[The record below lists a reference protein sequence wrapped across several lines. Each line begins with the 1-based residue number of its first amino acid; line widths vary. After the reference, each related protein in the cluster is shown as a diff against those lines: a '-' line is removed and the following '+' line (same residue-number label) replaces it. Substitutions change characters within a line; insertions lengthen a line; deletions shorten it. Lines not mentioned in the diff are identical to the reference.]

1 MDNLVNVA
9 DVSATHT
16 DVHSDRNGTK
26 TTEKTMQEVNDA
38 KTAKLICWHKD
49 SVHKR
54 GGWAV
59 EPHGWADL
67 VHGSNNGN
75 NRYAPRNAPIEP
87 QDTLSRKIVFGRGE
101 GVSRRLENIDTAISD
116 GNGSR

>member
-1 MDNLVNVA
+1 MNIA
-9 DVSATHT
+9 DVSATCT
-16 DVHSDRNGTK
+16 DVHSDQNGTK

-75 NRYAPRNAPIEP
+75 DRYALRNAPIKP
-87 QDTLSRKIVFGRGE
+87 QDTLSQKIVFGQGE
-101 GVSRRLENIDTAISD
+101 GVLRRLENIDTAILD
-116 GNGSR
+116 GDSLR

>member
-1 MDNLVNVA
+1 
-9 DVSATHT
+9 
-16 DVHSDRNGTK
+16 
-26 TTEKTMQEVNDA
+26 MQEVNDG

-54 GGWAV
+54 GGWAN
-59 EPHGWADL
+59 L

-75 NRYAPRNAPIEP
+75 DRYAPRNAPIEP
-87 QDTLSRKIVFGRGE
+87 QDTLSRKIVFGQGE
-101 GVSRRLENIDTAISD
+101 GVLRRLENIDTAISD